1 MHIVMQ
7 HDDRFLARAIAP
19 EAQITYPPSWR
30 WRLFT
35 QLQGLGT
42 PAPNID
48 LDGQVRLTSGFLEP
62 RGDFHAKINF
72 PDGPA
77 VMDLRVSHPRA
88 LWEIDVINLTWTPKA
103 TPTPSPTPVPSVQPT
118 PRPPRGRKVK
128 DEKRRDR
135 SVLNHAGAR
144 VLRVFRRLLRR
155 RNLDHVFGIVVDQ
168 LEPVFGDIGRRE
180 NIVLG
185 ELGLERE
192 LQIVFADSS
201 SPSICSRLHFMAMAR
216 LIAVAFARS
225 TIEAMIAPLS
235 RSLR

>member
-1 MHIVMQ
+1 MQFRRHHYASGQVLVLLIILLAILGGGYWYLAQSKQANEKAARAFAQEAAMHIVMQ

-48 LDGQVRLTSGFLEP
+48 LDGQVRFTSGFFEP

-77 VMDLRVSHPRA
+77 VLDLQVSHPRA
-88 LWEIDVINLTWTPKA
+88 LWQIDAINLTWTPKA

-118 PRPPRGRKVK
+118 PSPTPEEGKSK
-128 DEKRRDR
+128 TKK
-135 SVLNHAGAR
+135 GAT
-144 VLRVFRRLLRR
+144 
-155 RNLDHVFGIVVDQ
+155 
-168 LEPVFGDIGRRE
+168 
-180 NIVLG
+180 
-185 ELGLERE
+185 
-192 LQIVFADSS
+192 A
-201 SPSICSRLHFMAMAR
+201 PS
-216 LIAVAFARS
+216 
-225 TIEAMIAPLS
+225 
-235 RSLR
+235 